1 MFANP
6 TLELTAT
13 ESRRGRPGAFAG
25 GMEVAEVLRVCLE
38 ELRFSLSLEVED
50 FNGFMG
56 SGEVYSELTPVG
68 TSTRGV
74 PRSCLAI

>member
-1 MFANP
+1 
-6 TLELTAT
+6 
-13 ESRRGRPGAFAG
+13 
-25 GMEVAEVLRVCLE
+25 MEVAEVLRVCLE